1 MSFITT
7 LISIFAAGFGFG
19 IVLPVTSIILEQ
31 QHVATPTIGLM
42 ATVMFIGLA
51 LGAPLVGRCIE
62 LRGVR
67 FTLVAGLSVTAVCMF
82 ALGITVSLPLW
93 FIIRFFMGI
102 GFGAI
107 FTSCETLINRLSTDK
122 NRGKNLGLYGLAFS
136 IALMAGPVGVWM
148 LSFGMWVPFATA
160 GFLCGV
166 VALIALKFLPFV
178 KEHTPDLR
186 FDRAFVKRLRV
197 SLAAMIMCGFMEGA
211 LIALI
216 PIYALRSGFDPTQVG
231 LLLFGFMLG
240 HGALTP
246 ALSTLGDRL
255 GLRTM
260 LMITYALGIISFAT
274 VLIMPPGMWLLPVLI
289 VGGASVGALYPLGV
303 GLLAEFTDPG
313 ELARGNALTTFC
325 YGLGSIAGPF
335 VPAIIMHILDVPGS
349 LFVVAAVMYLAVF
362 IWMTGQKREQAINAR

>member
-7 LISIFAAGFGFG
+7 LIAIFAAGFGFG
-19 IVLPVTSIILEQ
+19 VVLPVTSVILEQ

-42 ATVMFIGLA
+42 ATIMFVGLA

-67 FTLVAGLSVTAVCMF
+67 FTLVSGLSVTGVCLL
-82 ALGITVSLPLW
+82 ALGNTVSLPLW

-107 FTSCETLINRLSTDK
+107 FTCCETLINRLSTDK
-122 NRGKNLGLYGLAFS
+122 NRGRNLGLYGLAFS
-136 IALMAGPVGVWM
+136 IALMAGPAGVWM
-148 LSFGMWVPFATA
+148 LTFGVWVPFTA
-160 GFLCGV
+160 AGCLC
-166 VALIALKFLPFV
+166 VAVAVIAFKSIPFV
-178 KEHTPDLR
+178 QEHPPTLR
-186 FDRAFVKRLRV
+186 FDRVFVKKLQV
-197 SLAAMIMCGFMEGA
+197 SLVAMIMCGFMEGA

-260 LMITYALGIISFAT
+260 LMITYGLGILSFIAI
-274 VLIMPPGMWLLPVLI
+274 LLMPSGMWLMPVLI
-289 VGGASVGALYPLGV
+289 AGGASVGALYPLGV
-303 GLLAEFTDPG
+303 GLLAEFTEPG

-335 VPAIIMHILDVPGS
+335 VPAIIMHVVGVPGS
-349 LFVVAAVMYLAVF
+349 LFAVVVFMYMAVF
-362 IWMTGQKREQAINAR
+362 LWMTKQRRPQALNAR